1 MSHNHSPLNDC
12 GDKFIEF
19 CNVSKD
25 YQLGDV
31 IVPALK
37 NINLAIKK
45 GAFMSIVGPS
55 GSGKTT
61 LLNLLAGLDVPG
73 KGEIFFNGL
82 SIKNL
87 SRSQLANLRLKSIG
101 IIFQSFNL
109 IPVLTVYENVE
120 YPLLLQNIPKTER
133 RQRVAHLLEAVGFGS
148 RHHHKP
154 DELSGGQRQRVG
166 IARALV
172 TRPSLIIAD
181 EPSANLDSHTALS
194 IIDIMHRLNKEEGA
208 TFIFST
214 HDNNI
219 VRLTDEV
226 IRLKDGEICSLPS

>member
-1 MSHNHSPLNDC
+1 MSNNH
-12 GDKFIEF
+12 FIEL

-25 YQLGDV
+25 YQLGNV
-31 IVPALK
+31 LVPALK
-37 NINLAIKK
+37 NINLTIKK
-45 GAFMSIVGPS
+45 RAFMSIVGPS
-55 GSGKTT
+55 GSGKST
-61 LLNLLAGLDVPG
+61 LLNLVASLDTPS
-73 KGEIFFNGL
+73 KGEILFNGL

-87 SRSQLANLRLKSIG
+87 SSSKLANLRLKSIG

-109 IPVLTVYENVE
+109 VPVLNVFENVE
-120 YPLLLQNIPKTER
+120 YPLLLQNIPRSER
-133 RQRVAHLLEAVGFGS
+133 RERVTHLLKAVGLDS

-181 EPSANLDSHTALS
+181 EPTANLDSHTAIS
-194 IIDIMHRLNKEEGA
+194 IIELMQRLNKEDGT

-214 HDNNI
+214 HDNNV

-226 IRLKDGEICSLPS
+226 IRLKDGEICSSPS

>member
-1 MSHNHSPLNDC
+1 MSHNY
-12 GDKFIEF
+12 FIEL

-25 YQLGDV
+25 YQLGNV
-31 IVPALK
+31 MVPALK
-37 NINLAIKK
+37 NINLTIKK

-55 GSGKTT
+55 GSGKSTI
-61 LLNLLAGLDVPG
+61 LNLVASLDIPS

-87 SRSQLANLRLKSIG
+87 SSSELANLRLKSIG

-109 IPVLTVYENVE
+109 VPVLNVFENVE
-120 YPLLLQNIPKTER
+120 YPLLLQNIPRPER
-133 RQRVAHLLEAVGFGS
+133 RQRVSHLLKAVGLDS

-181 EPSANLDSHTALS
+181 EPTANLDSHTALS
-194 IIDIMHRLNKEEGA
+194 VIELMHRLNKEDGA

-214 HDNNI
+214 HDNNV

-226 IRLKDGEICSLPS
+226 IRLKDGEMCS

>member
-1 MSHNHSPLNDC
+1 MSHNY
-12 GDKFIEF
+12 FIEL

-25 YQLGDV
+25 YQLGNV
-31 IVPALK
+31 LVPALK
-37 NINLAIKK
+37 NVNLTIKK

-55 GSGKTT
+55 GSGKST
-61 LLNLLAGLDVPG
+61 LLTLVASLDVPS
-73 KGEIFFNGL
+73 KGELFFNGL
-82 SIKNL
+82 SIKKL
-87 SRSQLANLRLKSIG
+87 TSSQLATLRLKSIG

-109 IPVLTVYENVE
+109 VPVLHAFENVE
-120 YPLLLQNIPKTER
+120 YPLLLQNIPRSER
-133 RQRVAHLLEAVGFGS
+133 RQRVAYLLKAVGLDS

-181 EPSANLDSHTALS
+181 EPTANLDSHTALS
-194 IIDIMHRLNKEEGA
+194 IIELLRRLNKEDGA

-214 HDNNI
+214 HDNNV

-226 IRLKDGEICSLPS
+226 IRLKDGEICSSSS

>member
-1 MSHNHSPLNDC
+1 
-12 GDKFIEF
+12 
-19 CNVSKD
+19 VSKD
-25 YQLGDV
+25 YQLGNV
-31 IVPALK
+31 LVPALK
-37 NINLAIKK
+37 NVNLTIKK

-55 GSGKTT
+55 GSGKST
-61 LLNLLAGLDVPG
+61 LLNLVASLDVPS
-73 KGEIFFNGL
+73 KGELFFNGL
-82 SIKNL
+82 SIKKL
-87 SRSQLANLRLKSIG
+87 TSSQLANLRLKSIG

-109 IPVLTVYENVE
+109 VPVLNVFENVE
-120 YPLLLQNIPKTER
+120 YPLLLQNIPRSER
-133 RQRVAHLLEAVGFGS
+133 RQRVAYLLKAVGLDS

-181 EPSANLDSHTALS
+181 EPTANLDSHTALS
-194 IIDIMHRLNKEEGA
+194 IIELMRRLNKEDGA

-214 HDNNI
+214 HDNNV

-226 IRLKDGEICSLPS
+226 IRLKDGEICSSSS

>member
-1 MSHNHSPLNDC
+1 MSHNN
-12 GDKFIEF
+12 FIEL

-25 YQLGDV
+25 YQLGNV
-31 IVPALK
+31 LVPALK
-37 NINLAIKK
+37 NINLTIKK

-55 GSGKTT
+55 GSGKST
-61 LLNLLAGLDVPG
+61 LLNLITSLDIPS
-73 KGEIFFNGL
+73 KGEILFNGL
-82 SIKNL
+82 PIKNL
-87 SRSQLANLRLKSIG
+87 SSSQLANLRLKSIG

-109 IPVLTVYENVE
+109 VPVLNVFENVE
-120 YPLLLQNIPKTER
+120 YPLLLQNIPGPER
-133 RQRVAHLLEAVGFGS
+133 RQRVTQLLKAVGLDT

-166 IARALV
+166 IARALI

-181 EPSANLDSHTALS
+181 EPTANLDSHTALS
-194 IIDIMHRLNKEEGA
+194 IIELMHRLNKEEGA

-214 HDNNI
+214 HDNNV

-226 IRLKDGEICSLPS
+226 IRLKDGEICSSPS

>member
-1 MSHNHSPLNDC
+1 MSHNY
-12 GDKFIEF
+12 FIEL

-25 YQLGDV
+25 YQLGNV
-31 IVPALK
+31 LVPALK
-37 NINLAIKK
+37 NVNLTVKK

-55 GSGKTT
+55 GSGKST
-61 LLNLLAGLDVPG
+61 LLNLVASLDVPS
-73 KGEIFFNGL
+73 KGELFFNGL
-82 SIKNL
+82 SIKKL
-87 SRSQLANLRLKSIG
+87 TSSQLANLRLKSIG

-109 IPVLTVYENVE
+109 VPVLNVFENVE

-133 RQRVAHLLEAVGFGS
+133 RQRVAHLLKAVGLDS

-172 TRPSLIIAD
+172 TKPSLIIAD
-181 EPSANLDSHTALS
+181 EPTANLDSHTAIS
-194 IIDIMHRLNKEEGA
+194 IIKLMYRLNKEEGA

-214 HDNNI
+214 HDNNV

-226 IRLKDGEICSLPS
+226 IRLKDGEICLSPS

>member
-1 MSHNHSPLNDC
+1 MSRNNFVELH
-12 GDKFIEF
+12 
-19 CNVSKD
+19 NVSKD
-25 YQLGDV
+25 YQMGN
-31 IVPALK
+31 IEVPALK
-37 NINLAIKK
+37 NINLTIKK

-55 GSGKTT
+55 GSGKST
-61 LLNLLAGLDVPG
+61 LLNLIANLDAPS
-73 KGEIFFNGL
+73 KGEILFNGF

-87 SRSQLANLRLKSIG
+87 SNSQLANLRLKTIG

-109 IPVLTVYENVE
+109 VPVLTVFENVE
-120 YPLLLQNIPKTER
+120 YPLLLQNIPR
-133 RQRVAHLLEAVGFGS
+133 SQRQQSVSHVLKAVGLDS

-172 TRPSLIIAD
+172 TKPSLIIAD
-181 EPSANLDSHTALS
+181 EPTANLDSHTAIS
-194 IIDIMHRLNKEEGA
+194 IIDLMHRLNKEEGA

-219 VRLTDEV
+219 VRLTDEIV
-226 IRLKDGEICSLPS
+226 HLKDGEICSLPS

>member
-1 MSHNHSPLNDC
+1 MSHNY
-12 GDKFIEF
+12 FIEL

-25 YQLGDV
+25 YQLGNV
-31 IVPALK
+31 LVPALK
-37 NINLAIKK
+37 NVNLTIKK

-55 GSGKTT
+55 GSGKST
-61 LLNLLAGLDVPG
+61 LLNLVASLDVPS
-73 KGEIFFNGL
+73 KGELFFNGL
-82 SIKNL
+82 SIKKL
-87 SRSQLANLRLKSIG
+87 TSSQLANLRLKSIG

-109 IPVLTVYENVE
+109 VPVLNVFENVE
-120 YPLLLQNIPKTER
+120 YPLLLQNIPRSER
-133 RQRVAHLLEAVGFGS
+133 RQRVAYLLKAVGLDS

-181 EPSANLDSHTALS
+181 EPTANLDSHTALS
-194 IIDIMHRLNKEEGA
+194 IIELMRRLNKEDGA

-214 HDNNI
+214 HDNNV

-226 IRLKDGEICSLPS
+226 IRLKDGEICSSSS

>member
-1 MSHNHSPLNDC
+1 MSHNH
-12 GDKFIEF
+12 FIEF

-61 LLNLLAGLDVPG
+61 LLNLMAGLDVPG

-133 RQRVAHLLEAVGFGS
+133 RQRVTHLLEAVGLDS

-194 IIDIMHRLNKEEGA
+194 IIDIMHRLNKEEEA